1 MKWWNC
7 FNKKKSVSAYR
18 LIQAKAL
25 HLPSFAFAI
34 HSADDEFISRD
45 LARDGIWEPFE
56 TQVFGRLCTPGA
68 NVLDL
73 GANIGWYTAVAS
85 QLVGE
90 QGSVIAFEPDAAN
103 YRLLT
108 QNVAQLASGA
118 NVATFNAAVSD
129 QQGLL
134 PLYQSDTNK
143 GDHRLFSDSSER
155 ATQEVAVTTLDLFF
169 AEHPGPLPDI
179 VKSDTQGSE
188 AKILRGAAGLLD
200 KGWRPVM
207 VLEFWPFGLT
217 RSGDDPMSFVETLE
231 SLGYR
236 LFEVSEHKPKLL
248 PLDAAVLSERMQQDI
263 QPDNW
268 GFVNLLCVPAGADS
282 LAHLADLMS

>member
-1 MKWWNC
+1 MKWWNW
-7 FNKKKSVSAYR
+7 FNKKSASAYR
-18 LIQAKAL
+18 LIQARAL
-25 HLPSFAFAI
+25 HLPPFTFAI
-34 HSADDEFISRD
+34 HGADDEFISRD
-45 LARDGIWEPFE
+45 LARDGVWEPFE
-56 TQVFGRLCTPGA
+56 TQVFGRLCKPGA
-68 NVLDL
+68 KVLDL

-90 QGSVIAFEPDAAN
+90 QGSVIAFEPDADN

-129 QQGLL
+129 QQGQLL
-134 PLYQSDTNK
+134 LYQSDTNK
-143 GDHRLFSDSSER
+143 GDHRLFSDNSAR
-155 ATQEVAVTTLDLFF
+155 ATQAVEVTTLDLFF
-169 AEHPGPLPDI
+169 AERSGALPDI

-188 AKILRGAAGLLD
+188 AKILRGAAGLLGS
-200 KGWRPVM
+200 GWRPVM
-207 VLEFWPFGLT
+207 VVEFWPFGLT
-217 RSGDDPMSFVETLE
+217 RSGDDPMVFAEELE

-248 PLDAAVLSERMQQDI
+248 PLDAAALRERMQQDI

-282 LAHLADLMS
+282 LAHLADLML